1 MWMEGGKTIF
11 FGSRRGL
18 LLGKWGG
25 GAMLWEGNINV
36 RWYERGLLFGKED

>member
-18 LLGKWGG
+18 LLGKWG